1 MPPTS
6 HRADVCDCQMPVYP
20 PSIECCGLP
29 LGWNG
34 RCPECV
40 IWGIMPPCAKC
51 AVLSFVEEC
60 RRARVA
66 SVFLLLASLL
76 ESYFFERKEPDSVRP
91 ELGRCARPGFA
102 SFQVL
107 TRTLRKS
114 YSQYFDPQKASFLT
128 EDV

>member
-1 MPPTS
+1 
-6 HRADVCDCQMPVYP
+6 
-20 PSIECCGLP
+20 
-29 LGWNG
+29 
-34 RCPECV
+34 
-40 IWGIMPPCAKC
+40 MPPCAKC

-66 SVFLLLASLL
+66 SAFLLLASLL
-76 ESYFFERKEPDSVRP
+76 ESYFFEREEPDSVRP